1 MTQNR
6 MTCQHLCNADGATPA
21 NVVRVANFY
30 LAKLGL
36 MKVIQAEESFKL
48 LKITLQQWGKV
59 LTVAEIKQAI
69 KSALKAI
76 PNLFQPVV
84 NRPCHRAL
92 GHVKAC
98 VQKSD
103 W

>member
-6 MTCQHLCNADGATPA
+6 VTCQHLGNADGATPA
-21 NVVRVANFY
+21 NVVCVANFY

-59 LTVAEIKQAI
+59 LTVAEVKQAV
-69 KSALKAI
+69 KRAFESVPDL
-76 PNLFQPVV
+76 LQPIV

-92 GHVKAC
+92 RHVKAC